1 MKSKKLS
8 KDFNFN
14 IPHYFHKGKVIII
27 LGGILLLIGF
37 IGAISMGSIVINEA
51 VNYKLTSEGY
61 PETEFLGISAYS
73 YQYGSVFIDILG
85 LFVLTAGLIG
95 MDSKK

>member
-14 IPHYFHKGKVIII
+14 VPHYFHKRKVIVI

-37 IGAISMGSIVINEA
+37 IGAISIGSIVIEDTAN
-51 VNYKLTSEGY
+51 NKLTEEGY
-61 PETEFLGISAYS
+61 PETEFFGISAYS
-73 YQYGSVFIDILG
+73 YQYASVFVGILG
-85 LFVLTAGLIG
+85 FFILTGGLIG
-95 MDSKK
+95 MKSKK